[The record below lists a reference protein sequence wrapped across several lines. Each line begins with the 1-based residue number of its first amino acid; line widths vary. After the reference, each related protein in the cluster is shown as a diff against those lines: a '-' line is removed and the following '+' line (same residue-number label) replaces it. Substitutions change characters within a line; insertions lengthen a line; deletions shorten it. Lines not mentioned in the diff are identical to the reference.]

1 MTSGPDLPRWGIVLQ
16 AWRVLIE
23 NSGAALRFAVLPF
36 LILLAMH
43 RLIDIVEPA
52 GLQAFG
58 WQLLYVAVFPIPAAL
73 LLVPWY
79 RLILSA
85 QRPELARR
93 PTRWWYVA
101 FMIRTLGL
109 ELMLF
114 ALQIPAMVAGI
125 MAMQNGG
132 APDPELGRLAG
143 MLFLL
148 ALAPGFYLYGRAGLS
163 LPAAA
168 GGDDDSYGRSWRVTA
183 GAGWRVAG
191 IVFVLWLLFFI
202 IGLMVSGA
210 PAEGAAPAP
219 PAFVDAVVSAA
230 IDVVREFT
238 MAAALALVYL
248 HYSRAPVEDVFS

>member
-1 MTSGPDLPRWGIVLQ
+1 MISGPDLPRWGIVLQ

-43 RLIDIVEPA
+43 RLTDIAAPE
-52 GLQAFG
+52 GFQIIG
-58 WQLLYVAVFPIPAAL
+58 WQLLHVVVFPIPSAL

-85 QRPELARR
+85 QRPDLADR
-93 PTRWWYVA
+93 PARWWYVA
-101 FMIRTLGL
+101 FMTRTLGL

-114 ALQIPAMVAGI
+114 ATQTPSLVASI
-125 MAMQNGG
+125 MAMETGG
-132 APDPELGRLAG
+132 EPDPNLALLAF
-143 MLFLL
+143 MSFWL

-168 GGDDDSYGRSWRVTA
+168 GGDDDSYGRSWRVT
-183 GAGWRVAG
+183 GEAGWRIAG
-191 IVFVLWLLFFI
+191 IIIVVWFPFFI
-202 IGLMVSGA
+202 IGGMVSGA
-210 PAEGAAPAP
+210 TVEGVP
-219 PAFVDAVVSAA
+219 PVFLDAVISAA
-230 IDVVREFT
+230 IDVVREFA

-248 HYSRAPVEDVFS
+248 HYHKTPVEDVFS